1 MTQTIKQL
9 SQLDGRVYVHFKTDA
24 LCRQFLIQAEQE
36 GFTFGDGANPTERHT
51 SDIIAVN
58 NDMTINYVGTVGHIA
73 YGSGTKYIRAKKLIR
88 IDYEDYIR

>member
-9 SQLDGRVYVHFKTDA
+9 SQLDGRVYVHFKTEA

-36 GFTFGDGANPTERHT
+36 GFTFEDGAKPTDRHT

-58 NDMTINYVGTVGHIA
+58 NNNTLNYVGTVGHIA
-73 YGSGTKYIRAKKLIR
+73 FGSSVKVTVK
-88 IDYEDYIR
+88 